1 MSQDIELYSKIKLI
15 REVEEKI
22 REIYPSDKI
31 KSPVHLSIGHE
42 AIAVGVC
49 HALETT
55 DTIFGYYRSHAI
67 YLAKGGD
74 LKRMMAELYGKK
86 DGCAGGWGGSMHLV
100 DMAVGVNSTT
110 AIVASSVPNAV
121 GYAYANKLQGNN
133 RVVVSFFGDGA
144 TEEGVIWE
152 SLNFAA
158 LHKLP
163 ILFVCENNSLAIHT
177 RQEQRQAVTDISARA
192 RAFGLDT
199 VQLKGNDA
207 NLVYVEAK
215 DCIDRIREGHG
226 PYFMELETSRWL
238 EHVGPG
244 EDWKLGYRTAEEVTP
259 WQAEDGVIIAAKRVD
274 DSTRQRIDDEI
285 AHQIDQAIKFAENS
299 HFPDPQELLD
309 YVYR

>member
-1 MSQDIELYSKIKLI
+1 MSHNIELYSKIKLI
-15 REVEEKI
+15 REVEERI
-22 REIYPSDKI
+22 REIYPTDKI

-49 HALETT
+49 HALKTE

-74 LKRMMAELYGKK
+74 LKRMMAELYGKR

-100 DMAVGVNSTT
+100 DMGVGVNSTT

-121 GYAYANKLQGNN
+121 GYAYANKLRGNTN
-133 RVVVSFFGDGA
+133 VVVSFFGDGA
-144 TEEGVIWE
+144 TEEGVVWE

-192 RAFGLDT
+192 RAFGAKT
-199 VQLKGNDA
+199 IELKGNDP
-207 NLVYVEAK
+207 NLVYVEAQ
-215 DCIDRIREGHG
+215 DCVDRIRAGQG
-226 PYFMELETSRWL
+226 PFFMELETSRWL

-244 EDWKLGYRTAEEVTP
+244 EDWKLGYRTEDEVGP
-259 WQAEDGVIIAAKRVD
+259 WQSEDGVAIAAA
-274 DSTRQRIDDEI
+274 RIDVSVRERIDSEI
-285 AHQIDQAIKFAENS
+285 QHQIEQAILFAENS
-299 HFPDPQELLD
+299 HFPDPEELLNH
-309 YVYR
+309 VYR